1 MRNKLVVFLVAALLV
16 LAIVPVASGQDDIT
30 IAFVPGV
37 NPDPFYVTM
46 SAGVMQ
52 AAEDFGV
59 TVIQQDPEEFNPTVQ
74 TPIIEA
80 LVARGDIDVLLTAP
94 TDSEQMIPVLE
105 NVFDAGIE
113 VITVDT
119 VIGDGDYESGEITF
133 PVTALGSDN
142 FEGGFIA
149 CRTLAENLGEGA
161 TIYIQNVR
169 PGISTTDA
177 REDGCLA
184 AADEFGL
191 EVSAVDYNENDVNT
205 AQQQTTAALESNP
218 DIAGV
223 FGANTFSAQG
233 AGIAVQN
240 AGLSGAVEVV
250 AFDASELAIE
260 LLRDGVVTQVIAQKP
275 ADMGYLG
282 VAMAIA
288 KLNGFESIPKSIPT
302 GFAVMNIDN
311 VDDPEIARFIYTETT
326 RDPDPEL
333 DLTLAFVP
341 GVNPDPFYI
350 TMATGVNAAANMLDG
365 VQVIQQDPEE
375 FNPTVQ
381 TPIIEALV
389 ARGDI
394 DYLITAPTDSE
405 QMIPVLENV
414 NDSGI
419 PVISVDTF
427 IGDGDYE
434 TGEVTFPLS
443 YIGSNNTDGGR
454 IACNTLADELG
465 EGATIYIQNV
475 RPGIST
481 TDQREQGC
489 EDASAE
495 RGLEVA
501 AVDYN
506 ENDVNTAQQQT
517 TAVLESNPNITGV
530 FGTNTFSAQGAGA
543 AVQNAGLSGAVEVV
557 AFDASA
563 FAIELLRDDVVTQV
577 IAQKP
582 ADMGFFGVVN
592 AVADHRG
599 VSSFP
604 ARIETGFAVINQDNV
619 DEPEIAR
626 FIYQE
631 E

>member
-326 RDPDPEL
+326 RDRDPEL